1 MEEQK
6 KKVDESYKDKVVKE
20 KGKDEGASSKP
31 QEPQAKEN
39 FTMPEASFSFFVTTL
54 AMQAT
59 IALGDVPEPQTNKS
73 QENLPQ
79 AKFIVD
85 TLGMLQEKTKGN
97 LTQEEAALIEGVLY
111 ELRMSY
117 VQKTGGKK

>member
-1 MEEQK
+1 MEEQQ

-31 QEPQAKEN
+31 QEPQANEN

-97 LTQEEAALIEGVLY
+97 LTQEEAALLEGVLY

>member
-1 MEEQK
+1 MEEQQ
-6 KKVDESYKDKVVKE
+6 KKVDESYKDKVVQE
-20 KGKDEGASSKP
+20 KGKDENASSKP
-31 QEPQAKEN
+31 QEQQAAEN

>member
-1 MEEQK
+1 
-6 KKVDESYKDKVVKE
+6 
-20 KGKDEGASSKP
+20 
-31 QEPQAKEN
+31 
-39 FTMPEASFSFFVTTL
+39 MPEASFSFFVTTL